1 MKYFFIFYRNLFPV
15 INRDKILNHFS
26 ILTFKN
32 NLHFD
37 YIEMIIVRLS
47 QGKLSQK
54 VGLRLGWGQA
64 LSLAQIGVAGK
75 IGRIIECLQAHPS
88 KSWFELYPREP

>member
-1 MKYFFIFYRNLFPV
+1 
-15 INRDKILNHFS
+15 
-26 ILTFKN
+26 
-32 NLHFD
+32 
-37 YIEMIIVRLS
+37 MIIVKLS

-88 KSWFELYPREP
+88 KSWFELYPRELKS

>member
-1 MKYFFIFYRNLFPV
+1 MKYFLIFYRNLFPLL
-15 INRDKILNHFS
+15 NRDKILNNFR

-32 NLHFD
+32 YLHFD

-54 VGLRLGWGQA
+54 VGLRLG
-64 LSLAQIGVAGK
+64 
-75 IGRIIECLQAHPS
+75 
-88 KSWFELYPREP
+88 